1 MRDAEVETLDFMWRG
16 RSEGCAG
23 VELAKIE
30 EQDGVEARGGG
41 VGTHGFHYGFHAL
54 VKRGPGLP
62 VPSHQLTSLHVI
74 VRME

>member
-1 MRDAEVETLDFMWRG
+1 
-16 RSEGCAG
+16 
-23 VELAKIE
+23 
-30 EQDGVEARGGG
+30 
-41 VGTHGFHYGFHAL
+41 L